1 MAAVAVASR
10 VIRAEVYARGA
21 RVTRRLELTNDVVG
35 ARELEVSGVT
45 PHAVA
50 TSLRATVE
58 GPGAVRGV
66 YSRIVRQDAR
76 DPAQLKQELEAARNH
91 LRVLERELRWL
102 HARRARLEGIAPQ
115 PRLWDEETED
125 RPPPTRSPEA
135 RIADAIAVQ
144 HTRRTL
150 LETVE
155 AELTAVETRHRDQ
168 AQACARLEERMVH
181 DPQQTLSR
189 TVTVELDPGEL
200 MPHGL
205 ELTYVVP
212 TARWWPAYTVRLD
225 DAGQSARWQLEAF
238 VCQLS
243 GEAWEGVELSLA
255 TSDLISDARFPEL
268 PSLRL
273 GRPRQPK
280 RAFRAPPE
288 GLDALFA
295 GYDRDQALLERAAA
309 AHEFDDRKATGA
321 FRAIPATPDPDG
333 YVGGDPF
340 ASPDGD
346 PFGAPPHAP
355 SSDPFGAPAGGAVF
369 AATGSLDSLSMTG
382 ASIPLGMDDD
392 ELAMDLG
399 MAGGGA
405 PPPPP
410 ASAPMRSASK
420 KRAKRG
426 RGAKDYSVLTRTGS
440 VLPEPTPEPA
450 PAWDDPD
457 EWLDYDTLE
466 MQGAGGPHRGRLR
479 PSAIRVPGVDA
490 ALQALLERQP
500 PGNPA
505 DPLRARGSFDHRFV
519 AAAPADVPS
528 GLGDHRVRL
537 LELRTAVTQ
546 RLRCVPV
553 VEERVY
559 REAELVNPC
568 DAPLLAG
575 PVEVFFD
582 DAFLT
587 RTRID
592 AVPRGG
598 VVRFGLG
605 EEERVRVVRRVT
617 SEESAQGFLSG
628 TTLVDHTV
636 AFEVASQLGAPIE
649 LELLA
654 RVPLPDE
661 DQAIEVLAEAST
673 PTCEPYPP
681 DGETPG
687 AKGGRRFRLALE
699 PGGNATCE
707 LRYRLSFSAKLEVEG
722 GNVRD

>member
-1 MAAVAVASR
+1 MAATVAVASR
-10 VIRAEVYARGA
+10 VVRAEVYARGA
-21 RVTRRLELTNDVVG
+21 RVTRRLELNNDAVG

-66 YSRIVRQDAR
+66 HSRIVRQTVQ
-76 DPAQLKQELEAARNH
+76 DPAQVKQELEAARNQ
-91 LRVLERELRWL
+91 LRDLERELRWL

-115 PRLWDEETED
+115 PRLWDEDAEG

-135 RIADAIAVQ
+135 RIADAVAVQ

-150 LETVE
+150 LESVE
-155 AELTAVETRHRDQ
+155 AELFALETRRLDQ
-168 AQACARLEERMVH
+168 ALACARLEERLLH

-189 TVTVELDPGEL
+189 TVTVELEPGEL
-200 MPHGL
+200 LPHGL

-321 FRAIPATPDPDG
+321 FRAIPADMDG
-333 YVGGDPF
+333 FAAPSGDPF
-340 ASPDGD
+340 A
-346 PFGAPPHAP
+346 AP
-355 SSDPFGAPAGGAVF
+355 SNAPGDDPF
-369 AATGSLDSLSMTG
+369 AATGTLDSLSMSG
-382 ASIPLGMDDD
+382 GIPLGMEDD

-399 MAGGGA
+399 MAGGA

-410 ASAPMRSASK
+410 ASAPMRSESK
-420 KRAKRG
+420 KSAKSAKSSKRG
-426 RGAKDYSVLTRTGS
+426 GRSRDASVLTRTGS
-440 VLPEPTPEPA
+440 LAPSKPAPQPA

-466 MQGAGGPHRGRLR
+466 MQGASGPHRGRLR
-479 PSAIRVPGVDA
+479 PAAIRVPGIDA

-654 RVPLPDE
+654 RVPQPDE

-699 PGGNATCE
+699 PGGSATCE

>member
-10 VIRAEVYARGA
+10 VVRAEVYARGA

-35 ARELEVSGVT
+35 ARELEVRGVT

-66 YSRIVRQDAR
+66 HSRIVRQDAR
-76 DPAQLKQELEAARNH
+76 DPAQLKQELEAARNQ
-91 LRVLERELRWL
+91 LRDLERELRWL

-115 PRLWDEETED
+115 PRLWDEDTED

-155 AELTAVETRHRDQ
+155 AELSAVEARHRDQ
-168 AQACARLEERMVH
+168 ARACAGLEERLVH
-181 DPQQTLSR
+181 DPQQSLSR
-189 TVTVELDPGEL
+189 TVTVEREPRALL
-200 MPHGL
+200 PHGL

-225 DAGQSARWQLEAF
+225 DAGQAARWQLEAF

-295 GYDRDQALLERAAA
+295 GYDRDQTLLERAAA

-321 FRAIPATPDPDG
+321 FRAIPADG
-333 YVGGDPF
+333 YAGGDPF
-340 ASPDGD
+340 APPGGDPFGPPGGD
-346 PFGAPPHAP
+346 PFGAPSA
-355 SSDPFGAPAGGAVF
+355 SGSAVF
-369 AATGSLDSLSMTG
+369 ASTGSLDSVSRTG
-382 ASIPLGMDDD
+382 ASIPLGMEDD
-392 ELAMDLG
+392 ELVMDLG
-399 MAGGGA
+399 MAGSGA
-405 PPPPP
+405 MPPPP
-410 ASAPMRSASK
+410 ASAPMRSESK

-426 RGAKDYSVLTRTGS
+426 RGAKDYSVMTKTGS
-440 VLPEPTPEPA
+440 MLSEPAPEPP

-457 EWLDYDTLE
+457 EWLDYDALE
-466 MQGAGGPHRGRLR
+466 MQGAGSPHRGRLR

-490 ALQALLERQP
+490 ALQALVERQP

-519 AAAPADVPS
+519 AAAPVDVPS

-636 AFEVASQLGAPIE
+636 AFEVASQLGTPIE

-661 DQAIEVLAEAST
+661 DQAIEVLAETST

-681 DGETPG
+681 DGETAG